1 MASRAEVRPG
11 SAENA
16 ASKAAP
22 PASCPR
28 CGEPAAAVP
37 AVPAASLGGLLVRR
51 CLRCGTRSAQG
62 HAVFSCE
69 SCGLP
74 FAADPLLPRSD
85 HRCEDCRDGHVP
97 ADLPD
102 PALASATEAEVLGAL
117 GDLWRFVASERTS
130 AYLDRIARHVATR
143 VEGAPRVHVRITD
156 DARLRTLAL
165 PSGTL
170 LVSRGTVAGLEDE
183 AELAFVLG
191 HEVAHAASG
200 DAAVRLVRLGF
211 HAVAHG
217 RERASRASWG
227 EAVLDLLRLG
237 YGKGRER
244 DADARAFEAVLALGY
259 DPASVFRYLGRLHD
273 RIAAGDAEVADLAA
287 SHPPPRNR
295 MQHLERAYYGR
306 VQSTRPPQ
314 VNREVFRR
322 AAGAEALRGLMAE
335 RGPGAGF
342 SRSGA
347 ETGALAPRRGRRWLL
362 WGAAAAAVLAALLV
376 LALL

>member
-1 MASRAEVRPG
+1 M
-11 SAENA
+11 
-16 ASKAAP
+16 
-22 PASCPR
+22 
-28 CGEPAAAVP
+28 P
-37 AVPAASLGGLLVRR
+37 AVPAAALGGLLIRR
-51 CLRCGTRSAQG
+51 CLRCGSRSAQG

-69 SCGLP
+69 TCGLP
-74 FAADPLLPRSD
+74 FVADPLLPRSD
-85 HRCEDCRDGHVP
+85 QRCEDCREGQVP

-102 PALASATEAEVLGAL
+102 PALASATEAEVLAAL
-117 GDLWRFVASERTS
+117 SDLWRFVASERTS

-143 VEGAPRVHVRITD
+143 VEGAPPVHVRITD

-170 LVSRGTVAGLEDE
+170 LVSRGTVAGLQDE

-237 YGKGRER
+237 YGKPRER

-259 DPASVFRYLGRLHD
+259 DPASVFRYLGRVHE

-287 SHPPPRNR
+287 SHPPPRGR

-306 VQSTRPPQ
+306 VQSTRALQ

-322 AAGAEALRGLMAE
+322 AAGAEALRELMAE
-335 RGPGAGF
+335 RGSGSGAG
-342 SRSGA
+342 RTAGSGA
-347 ETGALAPRRGRRWLL
+347 GIARRRRRWLL
-362 WGAAAAAVLAALLV
+362 WGTVAAAVLGAAALAVLV
-376 LALL
+376 LL

>member
-1 MASRAEVRPG
+1 MASRAEVSAGAPG
-11 SAENA
+11 TA
-16 ASKAAP
+16 AAQAAP
-22 PASCPR
+22 PACPR
-28 CGEPAAAVP
+28 CGEPASTVP

-69 SCGLP
+69 TCGLP
-74 FAADPLLPRSD
+74 FAADPLLPQSD
-85 HRCEDCRDGHVP
+85 QRCDDCRDGHVP

-102 PALASATEAEVLGAL
+102 PALTSATEAEVLAAL

-156 DARLRTLAL
+156 DSRLRTLAL

-170 LVSRGTVAGLEDE
+170 LVSRATVAGLEDE
-183 AELAFVLG
+183 AELAFLLG

-237 YGKGRER
+237 YGNRRER
-244 DADARAFEAVLALGY
+244 DADARAFEALLALGY
-259 DPASVFRYLGRLHD
+259 DPASVFRYLGRLHE
-273 RIAAGDAEVADLAA
+273 RIAAGEADVADLAA
-287 SHPPPRNR
+287 SHPPPRSR
-295 MQHLERAYYGR
+295 AQHLERAYYGR
-306 VQSTRPPQ
+306 VQQVGVLQ

-322 AAGAEALRGLMAE
+322 AAGPEALRGLMAE
-335 RGPGAGF
+335 RSPALSAFGRSGSAPGA
-342 SRSGA
+342 SPQGA
-347 ETGALAPRRGRRWLL
+347 GRWLL
-362 WGAAAAAVLAALLV
+362 WSAAAATALAALLV
-376 LALL
+376 YLLL

>member
-1 MASRAEVRPG
+1 MSAGAPG
-11 SAENA
+11 A
-16 ASKAAP
+16 AAAQAAP
-22 PASCPR
+22 PAACPR
-28 CGEPAAAVP
+28 CGEPASTVP

-69 SCGLP
+69 TCGLP
-74 FAADPLLPRSD
+74 FAADPLLPQSD
-85 HRCEDCRDGHVP
+85 QRCDDCREGHVP

-102 PALASATEAEVLGAL
+102 PALTSATEAEVLAAL

-143 VEGAPRVHVRITD
+143 VEGAPRVQVRITD
-156 DARLRTLAL
+156 DSRLRTLAL

-170 LVSRGTVAGLEDE
+170 LVSRATVAGLEDE

-237 YGKGRER
+237 YGKRRER
-244 DADARAFEAVLALGY
+244 DADARAFEALLALGY
-259 DPASVFRYLGRLHD
+259 DPASVFRYLGRLHE
-273 RIAAGDAEVADLAA
+273 RIAAGEAEVADLAA
-287 SHPPPRNR
+287 SHPPPRSR
-295 MQHLERAYYGR
+295 TQHLERAYYAR
-306 VQSTRPPQ
+306 VQQARVLQ

-335 RGPGAGF
+335 RGPGFG
-342 SRSGA
+342 RSA
-347 ETGALAPRRGRRWLL
+347 FDPEAAAPRRTRGWLL
-362 WGAAAAAVLAALLV
+362 WGAVAVAAIAGLLV
-376 LALL
+376 FLLL

>member
-1 MASRAEVRPG
+1 
-11 SAENA
+11 
-16 ASKAAP
+16 
-22 PASCPR
+22 
-28 CGEPAAAVP
+28 VP
-37 AVPAASLGGLLVRR
+37 AVPAASLGGLLIRR
-51 CLRCGTRSAQG
+51 CVRCGTRNAQG

-69 SCGLP
+69 ICGLP
-74 FAADPLLPRSD
+74 FVADPLLPRSD
-85 HRCEDCRDGHVP
+85 QRCEDCRDGQVP

-102 PALASATEAEVLGAL
+102 PALASATEAEVLAAL
-117 GDLWRFVASERTS
+117 CDLWRFVASERTS

-143 VEGAPRVHVRITD
+143 VEGAPRVHVRITE

-237 YGKGRER
+237 YGKHRER

-259 DPASVFRYLGRLHD
+259 DPASVFRYLARMHE
-273 RIAAGDAEVADLAA
+273 RILAGDAEVADLAA
-287 SHPPPRNR
+287 SHPPPRSR
-295 MQHLERAYYGR
+295 TQHLERAYYGR
-306 VQSTRPPQ
+306 VQSTRALQ

-322 AAGAEALRGLMAE
+322 AAGPEALRGLMAE
-335 RGPGAGF
+335 RGAAGAFG
-342 SRSGA
+342 RSGA
-347 ETGALAPRRGRRWLL
+347 EPGALAPRQGRRWLL
-362 WGAAAAAVLAALLV
+362 WGAVAAGVLAALLV
-376 LALL
+376 LVLL